1 MDDIIALRCPSC
13 GGEIQVEKNLEKMYC
28 VNCGTQ
34 LLLKHGA
41 DGLLIPLKAQDLN
54 ASTRLMETE
63 TALLMMETLKEQIKI
78 LQEQI
83 HTLRIAFW
91 SHVMLGGVNKKT
103 IGHIY
108 KETDAI
114 RRVNQYTQK
123 IAGISAIELN
133 RVQLAN
139 DDLLDPEKLARSR
152 IIGLTSPE
160 ELLAFYQY
168 LVLPQGYDQTAYQMA
183 VVLFPITTLVPDL
196 MLKNQKLK
204 QVATELFDEFV
215 RS

>member
-13 GGEIQVEKNLEKMYC
+13 GGEIQVEKDLEKMYC

-54 ASTRLMETE
+54 ASTRMMETE
-63 TALLMMETLKEQIKI
+63 TALLMMETLKEQIKV

-91 SHVMLGGVNKKT
+91 SHVMLGGVNKKY
-103 IGHIY
+103 IGHVY

-114 RRVNQYTQK
+114 RRVNQYTQQ
-123 IAGISAIELN
+123 ITGISAIEFN

-160 ELLAFYQY
+160 ELLAFYQF
-168 LVLPQGYDQTAYQMA
+168 LVLPQGYDQTAYQLA
-183 VVLFPITTLVPDL
+183 VVLFPITTLAPDL
-196 MLKNQKLK
+196 IQKNQKMK
-204 QVATELFDEFV
+204 QIATELFDEFV

>member
-28 VNCGTQ
+28 INCGTQ

-41 DGLLIPLKAQDLN
+41 DGLLVPFMAQDLN
-54 ASTRLMETE
+54 ASTRMMETE
-63 TALLMMETLKEQIKI
+63 TALLTMETLRDQIKI
-78 LQEQI
+78 IQEQI
-83 HTLRIAFW
+83 HALKVSFW
-91 SHVMLGGVNKKT
+91 SHVMLGGVNKKY
-103 IGHIY
+103 IGHVY

-114 RRVNQYTQK
+114 RRVNQYTKQTT
-123 IAGISAIELN
+123 GIPAVELK

-139 DDLLDPEKLARSR
+139 DDLLDPEKLAHSR
-152 IIGLTSPE
+152 IIGLTTPE

-168 LVLPQGYDQTAYQMA
+168 LVLPQGYDQTAFQLA
-183 VVLFPITTLVPDL
+183 TVLFPITTLAPDL
-196 MLKNQKLK
+196 KLINQKLRL
-204 QVATELFDEFV
+204 VATDLFDEFV